1 MLTQRLQQFLN
12 SRIQPGQKVLLA
24 LSGGLDSRVLLQLL
38 VQAQGDAQLDIQLSA
53 LYINHGLSP
62 NADAWAAFCA
72 AECEALGVA
81 FTSQQVEVD
90 RDSGLG
96 VEASARQARYAALLA
111 TDADHILLAHHQD
124 DQAETLLL
132 QLIRGSGS
140 KGLAAMASA
149 DQQRRLLRPL
159 LETSRSELE
168 AYAQQQGLKWVEDE
182 SNGDT
187 HYDRNFCRHQVL
199 PLLEQR
205 FPAVKR
211 NLARSAS
218 HLAESAEL
226 LDELAQLD
234 AAPMQ
239 DQGRL
244 HLPPLALLS
253 EARARNVL
261 RWWLA
266 SFGLHMPGTRRL
278 QEMRKQ
284 LLEAVATATL
294 KVLVQHDV
302 FLRRF
307 QDYAYLSLE
316 PSLPQAPWLNAA
328 PSLHEMAFLSESL
341 MLAPQTELHW
351 QGETEWDL
359 PANGRLLLQ
368 QVEGEGLSLAQL
380 NHQPLLLRYRSGGER
395 MKPDAKRPTRTLKQL
410 THEHQVPPWLR
421 ERLPLLYLGE
431 TLAIIPGLGVA
442 SHLQAGP
449 GEAGLVISWQP
460 ASLKSA

>member
-24 LSGGLDSRVLLQLL
+24 LSGGLDSRVLLQL
-38 VQAQGDAQLDIQLSA
+38 VVEAKLDIQLSA
-53 LYINHGLSP
+53 IYVHHGLSP
-62 NADAWAAFCA
+62 NADSWAAFCA

-81 FTSQQVEVD
+81 FSCKHVQVD
-90 RDSGLG
+90 RESGLG

-218 HLAESAEL
+218 HLAEAAEL

-234 AAPMQ
+234 AANML

-294 KVLVQHDV
+294 KVQVQEEV

-307 QDYAYLSLE
+307 QGYAYLSLE
-316 PSLPQAPWLNAA
+316 PFLPQAPWLNEA
-328 PSLHEMAFLSESL
+328 PSLHELAFLSESL
-341 MLAPQTELHW
+341 VQQPQTELHW
-351 QGETEWDL
+351 QGEAEWDL

-368 QVEGEGLSLAQL
+368 EVEGEGLSLAKL
-380 NHQPLLLRYRSGGER
+380 DHQPLLLRYRSGGER
-395 MKPDAKRPTRTLKQL
+395 MKPNAKRPTRTLKQL
-410 THEHQVPPWLR
+410 THELQVPPWLR
-421 ERLPLLYLGE
+421 ERLPLLYLSD

-449 GEAGLVISWQP
+449 GEPGLVISWQP
-460 ASLKSA
+460 ASLQSV